1 MLFLILLE
9 VSPYSSIEVGRLGL
23 DSVMT
28 ILRPLMAPTF
38 DSTESTG
45 GLVIDLEEKR
55 LLMD

>member
-1 MLFLILLE
+1 MD
-9 VSPYSSIEVGRLGL
+9 VGRFGL

-28 ILRPLMAPTF
+28 ILRPLTAPTF